1 MDLPGD
7 LFYFDGTSVD
17 GQEVSVI
24 PSHSLKQFVLEYGL
38 ANLHQGRTTTL
49 PALLTE
55 AERKYG
61 RCTRRELL
69 DVLYDL
75 RPEDVEYQQLIS
87 GNRGQLHPIRFERN
101 SVHWE
106 KFFDS
111 EFSIRVLPQGREL
124 ALHPDQQLGESPS
137 TKSCYAI
144 GLKVRH
150 TAA

>member
-1 MDLPGD
+1 MDLRSD
-7 LFYFDGTSVD
+7 LVYFYCTLVD

-24 PSHSLKQFVLEYGL
+24 RNLAIKQFVLEFGL
-38 ANLHQGRTTTL
+38 ANLHQGRTTNL

-55 AERKYG
+55 AQQKCG
-61 RCTRRELL
+61 HCTRRELL

-75 RPEDVEYQQLIS
+75 RPEDVEYQQFIR
-87 GNRGQLHPIRFERN
+87 GNRGVLQPIRFERN

-106 KFFDS
+106 QFFES

-124 ALHPDQQLGESPS
+124 ALHPNQQPRESETTS
-137 TKSCYAI
+137 SSYATA
-144 GLKVRH
+144 LKVRH

>member
-1 MDLPGD
+1 M
-7 LFYFDGTSVD
+7 
-17 GQEVSVI
+17 I
-24 PSHSLKQFVLEYGL
+24 PSHTLKQFVLEYGL
-38 ANLHQGRTTTL
+38 ANLHQGRTTTF

-55 AERKYG
+55 AEKKCG

-111 EFSIRVLPQGREL
+111 EFSIRVLPQGRDR
-124 ALHPDQQLGESPS
+124 ALHQQLNDNRAQRESPS
-137 TKSCYAI
+137 ANSGYAI